1 MKLRRRKKNKE
12 KKEKEKKG
20 TLEAAENVEG
30 NIIRVS
36 ILKADESVLSCLEVF
51 AMFIQYW
58 TMLKDLLT
66 AAKFLSCLVYE
77 TQH

>member
-12 KKEKEKKG
+12 KKEKKG